1 MSHERRIPVA
11 ISPEGHDLL
20 AACGR
25 VLGQSLNSMLDKAV
39 EALAIQQ
46 GTTVARLTG
55 GHKFRATRGDR
66 AHLRRGTSDR
76 RRPPGSGSRFR
87 RGPTGYARDLV

>member
-39 EALAIQQ
+39 EALAIEQ

-55 GHKFRATRGDR
+55 GRKFRATRGDR
-66 AHLRRGTSDR
+66 AHLRMGHQ
-76 RRPPGSGSRFR
+76 
-87 RGPTGYARDLV
+87 